1 MMLKKC
7 FEQLPKGLSTHILS
21 LGIDAGSHEYGKE
34 STIASKETM
43 SMLVCVNPYST
54 GEH

>member
-1 MMLKKC
+1 MMLTKC
-7 FEQLPKGLSTHILS
+7 FEQLLKRLCTHILS

-43 SMLVCVNPYST
+43 SMLVCVNTYST